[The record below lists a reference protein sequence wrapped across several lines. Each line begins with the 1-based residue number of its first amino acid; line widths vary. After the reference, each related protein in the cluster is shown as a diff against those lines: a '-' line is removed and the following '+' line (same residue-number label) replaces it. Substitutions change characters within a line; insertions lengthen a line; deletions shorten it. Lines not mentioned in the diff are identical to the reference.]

1 MISCFFFKCYIELW
15 LVSKQL
21 RTLSLQRRSRQQPQ
35 RLALQLKVVFI
46 KDNNMLLVKHGW
58 MVVTIDAR
66 ALVPVLRNA
75 HNRKANWHVILTSYS
90 KQHAVNVKDHVLKNL
105 IYMSKLLS
113 FFYGRCAQYS
123 NLPSNCREETIPGE
137 CCKQITCAV
146 SK

>member
-1 MISCFFFKCYIELW
+1 MFFFKCYTELW

-21 RTLSLQRRSRQQPQ
+21 RTLSPQWRSRQQQPQ

-75 HNRKANWHVILTSYS
+75 HNRKANCHEILTFYS
-90 KQHAVNVKDHVLKNL
+90 KHHAVNVKDHVLRNI
-105 IYMSKLLS
+105 IYMSK
-113 FFYGRCAQYS
+113 
-123 NLPSNCREETIPGE
+123 
-137 CCKQITCAV
+137 
-146 SK
+146 